1 MSDQIYEIVGIKG
14 DKVRIYQSG
23 TIKQIEENEL
33 LDNDGKVSHE
43 TIDDII
49 HDMDCF
55 SDYKHYYRKVG

>member
-1 MSDQIYEIVGIKG
+1 MEQIYEIVGIKG
-14 DKVRIYQSG
+14 DNIRVYQSG

-49 HDMDCF
+49 RDMDCF

>member
-1 MSDQIYEIVGIKG
+1 MSEQIYEIVGIKG
-14 DKVRIYQSG
+14 DKARIYQSG

-33 LDNDGKVSHE
+33 LDNDGKVSHK

-49 HDMDCF
+49 CDMDCF

>member
-1 MSDQIYEIVGIKG
+1 MEQIYEIVGVKG

-49 HDMDCF
+49 RDMDCF
-55 SDYKHYYRKVG
+55 SDYKHYYRKVC

>member
-1 MSDQIYEIVGIKG
+1 MEPIYEIVGIKG
-14 DKVRIYQSG
+14 DKVKVYQSG

-49 HDMDCF
+49 RDMDCF
-55 SDYKHYYRKVG
+55 SDYNHYYRKVG